1 MADELY
7 KAVTESISFGLHY
20 ALPVALIASSLGAC
34 KGGLARD
41 DAAAGWVGPLRW
53 GGLVCMH
60 TKPQKLYIVGQKRA
74 LGEAVMGQGKL
85 LDQMELELG
94 VMAISI

>member
-60 TKPQKLYIVGQKRA
+60 TKPQQIVYRWTEKGTRR
-74 LGEAVMGQGKL
+74 GCDG
-85 LDQMELELG
+85 
-94 VMAISI
+94 SR